1 VGVPV
6 SNVGQYVEEQQEL
19 LMLEP
24 GSFVVDFAQGFVYI
38 RCQLEQ
44 IGDAQIWLHALRQ
57 PALAMGGYA
66 MVMSLPEQMQGK
78 LDRWGYR
85 PEGLAIMH
93 RLKARWDPQ
102 GILNPQYFL
111 SQHME

>member
-1 VGVPV
+1 
-6 SNVGQYVEEQQEL
+6 
-19 LMLEP
+19 
-24 GSFVVDFAQGFVYI
+24 
-38 RCQLEQ
+38 
-44 IGDAQIWLHALRQ
+44 
-57 PALAMGGYA
+57 MGGYA